1 MPGSPDELMQR
12 RSFLGS
18 ILALA
23 AAPAIVRADSLMLVI
38 PRETDIL
45 TADFEYGV
53 YGVNV
58 LVKKNTLLTPEM
70 ITREA
75 LRVLHQKL
83 SFVNSVNT
91 RYNTS
96 WNSTVAVNGDKTLKI
111 CRPQRY
117 MVT

>member
-1 MPGSPDELMQR
+1 MQR

-23 AAPAIVRADSLMLVI
+23 AAPAIVRADSLMRVI
-38 PRETDIL
+38 PRETSLLIEDLPGIVGGFESGIAQNTIL
-45 TADFEYGV
+45 TP
-53 YGVNV
+53 
-58 LVKKNTLLTPEM
+58 TM

-91 RYNTS
+91 RYDTS
-96 WNSTVAVNGDKTLKI
+96 WNSAVVVNGDKTLKI
-111 CRPQRY
+111 RRPQRY